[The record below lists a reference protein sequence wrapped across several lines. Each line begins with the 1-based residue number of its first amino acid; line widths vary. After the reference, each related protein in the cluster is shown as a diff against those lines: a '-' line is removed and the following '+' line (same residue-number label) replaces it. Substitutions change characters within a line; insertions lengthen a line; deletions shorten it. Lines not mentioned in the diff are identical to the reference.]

1 MQSSVAAMQG
11 CFKKL
16 GWASQQPVVCLP
28 YLFAREHTPSVM
40 AQAPSQSGVAVAV
53 GDLATRTWPRRDMD
67 CVRQR
72 AADAAR
78 RRRFDGRRY
87 DGGRFLKQPWP

>member
-1 MQSSVAAMQG
+1 MQPLPLTSQG
-11 CFKKL
+11 GFKKA
-16 GWASQQPVVCLP
+16 GWAAQQPVVCLP
-28 YLFAREHTPSVM
+28 YLVAREHPPSVM